1 MDEKEIDE
9 TVRRLAEALKDYL
22 ILLLRLARSGSLR

>member
-9 TVRRLAEALKDYL
+9 TVRRLVEALRDFLFL
-22 ILLLRLARSGSLR
+22 ILRLARSGSLR